1 FILLEDIIA
10 RHLRELFGGLRVISH
25 TVFRVT
31 RNTDL
36 TIQEEDAEDLLETIE
51 ESLRQRMRSDP
62 VRLEISADA
71 AEVFIGLLTEADDP
85 QVLAIKQTLYRTSAS
100 PIIAALA
107 RAAQNG
113 KQVTALV
120 ELKARMDEQNNIAW
134 ARTLEQAGVNVVYG
148 IVGLKTHC
156 KAALVVRREADG
168 IRRYVHLSTG
178 NYNPATARVY
188 TDLGLFTAHPDF
200 GEDTTAL
207 FNLLTGYAGGY
218 KWKKLLVA
226 PLDLRD
232 QIVALIERER
242 RHAQAGRPARII
254 VKM

>member
-1 FILLEDIIA
+1 
-10 RHLRELFGGLRVISH
+10 
-25 TVFRVT
+25 
-31 RNTDL
+31 
-36 TIQEEDAEDLLETIE
+36 
-51 ESLRQRMRSDP
+51 M
-62 VRLEISADA
+62 
-71 AEVFIGLLTEADDP
+71 
-85 QVLAIKQTLYRTSAS
+85 
-100 PIIAALA
+100 
-107 RAAQNG
+107 
-113 KQVTALV
+113 
-120 ELKARMDEQNNIAW
+120 
-134 ARTLEQAGVNVVYG
+134 
-148 IVGLKTHC
+148 VGLMTHC
-156 KAALVVRREADG
+156 KSARVVPREAEG
-168 IRRYVHLSTG
+168 VWRYGHLSTW

-254 VKM
+254 VKMNALGEPSVVDGRPGASQPGVPA